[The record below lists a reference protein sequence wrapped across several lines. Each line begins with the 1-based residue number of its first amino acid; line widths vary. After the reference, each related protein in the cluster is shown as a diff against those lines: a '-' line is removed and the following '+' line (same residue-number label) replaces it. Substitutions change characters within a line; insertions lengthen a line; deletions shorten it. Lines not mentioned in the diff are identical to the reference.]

1 MLRFVLI
8 QPVVC
13 SATRTEYRILRSRN
27 EDRPVRLRRA
37 AVWALMFVSALL
49 TGALSAQDAATT
61 RLMDQPP
68 FDMLTLDK
76 ANDSKVYKVRPVRLP
91 NRRVPEKPRPTDSI
105 RVKMMEN
112 DEEYDV
118 AWANIAKLDLYEQ
131 LVLAEV
137 NKLAGEG
144 RLDDAYDELS
154 FLLTFYPNTPGL
166 AEARQ
171 NYLYLSSAAAFGQ
184 QKYDESLAVLEELI
198 AHNPNYRRSENSPP
212 LVQRLGDIADY
223 LISENVTKQE
233 FGAARALLARLAK
246 QYKVGGEPFVKKWR
260 EQLEQMAARSRDE
273 AKAHLEA
280 GRYVEAHD
288 ACSQMLAIWPD
299 LAGAGEVAAEISRR
313 HPLVRVGVE
322 HPALRFDRTS
332 LHDVAAR
339 RAGRLSHRLLVE
351 CTALG
356 AEGGRFESPIA
367 ALSRSDDGMSL
378 SFRLNSAASDT
389 SAGYDLGQRLVARA
403 SAGSAEYDATW
414 SKVVAD
420 VAVRGPNEVQ
430 IDLRTRHVLPEALLT
445 VPLFGAAETQA
456 AKGGQPF
463 EVLSRDAAAT
473 RFAASSEYLF
483 RRAGQPAEIVER
495 LITDPL
501 RAINALRRGEIDMLA
516 RVFPGDIAGLRN
528 DESLVV
534 APYAGPTTHVVAV
547 RSHHPFLSS
556 GTFRRALLYGANREV
571 LLSQG
576 LLRGASLAGFRVV
589 SGPFPAPVT
598 GMELPTYGYDERIEP
613 RPCDPRLGMALVSL
627 AQGELKAA
635 FEKQQKKAPELTPL
649 VLGHPADETSRIA
662 CRGLVK
668 DWKRIGVECKLV
680 EFKPGVFDD
689 ADHQCDLVYLQLAVW
704 EPVVDA
710 RRLFEA
716 QGLAPSA
723 NRAIQLAL
731 RDIDQAR
738 NWQQVRERLV
748 VLHRLVH
755 EDATIL
761 PLWQT
766 IDHFAYRRTLQGI
779 TPRRLELYQDVEQW
793 RATTALARSQP

>member
-1 MLRFVLI
+1 MLRFVYI
-8 QPVVC
+8 QPTVR
-13 SATRTEYRILRSRN
+13 SAAKSEHVKVRTGNEERAVRYRTAGI
-27 EDRPVRLRRA
+27 
-37 AVWALMFVSALL
+37 SALFVAWAFL
-49 TGALSAQDAATT
+49 MGAVSGQDDATA

-68 FDMLTLDK
+68 FDVLTLDK
-76 ANDSKVYKVRPVRLP
+76 ANDSKVYKVHPVRLA
-91 NRRVPEKPRPTDSI
+91 NRRVPEKPRPTESI
-105 RVKMMEN
+105 RVKLMEN

-137 NKLAGEG
+137 NKLAAQGK
-144 RLDDAYDELS
+144 LDDAYDELS

-166 AEARQ
+166 AEVRQ

-198 AHNPNYRRSENSPP
+198 AQNPNYRRSESSPA

-223 LISENVTKQE
+223 LIGENVSKQE

-246 QYKVGGEPFVKKWR
+246 QYKLGSEPFAKKWR
-260 EQLEQMAARSRDE
+260 EQLEQLAGRSRDE
-273 AKAHLEA
+273 AKAQLEA

-299 LAGAGEVAAEISRR
+299 LAGAGDVAAEISRR

-322 HPALRFDRTS
+322 NPALQFDRTS

-339 RAGRLSHRLLVE
+339 RAGRLAQRLLVE
-351 CTALG
+351 CAALG

-367 ALSRSDDGMSL
+367 ALVRSDDGMSL
-378 SFRLNSAASDT
+378 SLRLTSGADA
-389 SAGYDLGQRLVARA
+389 SAGYDLAQRLVARA
-403 SAGSAEYDATW
+403 SAGSAEYNTTW

-420 VAVRGPNEVQ
+420 IAVRSPSEVQ
-430 IDLRTRHVLPEALLT
+430 IDLRTRHVLPEALLML
-445 VPLFGAAETQA
+445 PLFATGESQA

-463 EVLSRDAAAT
+463 EVLARDAAAT
-473 RFAASSEYLF
+473 RFAASGEYAF
-483 RRAGQPAEIVER
+483 RRAGQPSEIVER

-501 RAINALRRGEIDMLA
+501 RALHALKRGEIDMLA
-516 RVFPGDIAGLRN
+516 RVFPGDITALRT

-534 APYAGPTTHVVAV
+534 APYAGPTTHVVAF
-547 RSHHPFLSS
+547 RSNYPFLSS
-556 GTFRRALLYGANREV
+556 GTFRRALVYGANRDV

-576 LLRGASLAGFRVV
+576 LLRGASLPGFRLV

-613 RPCDPRLGMALVSL
+613 RPYDPRLGMALVSL

-649 VLGHPADETSRIA
+649 VLGHPADEISRIA

-668 DWKRIGVECKLV
+668 DWKRIGVECKLI
-680 EFKPGVFDD
+680 EFKAGVFDD
-689 ADHQCDLVYLQLAVW
+689 MDHQCDMVYLQLAAW

-710 RRLFEA
+710 RRLFGA
-716 QGLAPSA
+716 QGLAASE
-723 NRAIQLAL
+723 NRAIQLAI

-766 IDHFAYRRTLQGI
+766 IDHFAYRRTLQGV

-793 RATTALARSQP
+793 RAAPTLARSQP